1 MSREFTAE
9 NTNANNNRNQPTHK
23 VVIETEF
30 GNLTVSLFTKNNA
43 FHAQLAGAFNNED
56 IKTFLVNKMTSAV
69 LSKVSDVVE
78 INNDTV
84 SLFKAANKAA

>member
-1 MSREFTAE
+1 MAREYTAE
-9 NTNANNNRNQPTHK
+9 NTGSKNQPTHK

-43 FHAQLAGAFNNED
+43 FHAQLAEAFNNED

-69 LSKVSDVVE
+69 VSKITDVVA
-78 INNDTV
+78 ISDDTV
-84 SLFKAANKAA
+84 SLFKAANKA

>member
-1 MSREFTAE
+1 MAREFTPE
-9 NTNANNNRNQPTHK
+9 TTGSNKNQPTHK

-43 FHAQLAGAFNNED
+43 FHAQLAEAFNNED
-56 IKTFLVNKMTSAV
+56 IANFLRNKMTTALV
-69 LSKVSDVVE
+69 SKINDVVE

-84 SLFKAANKAA
+84 SLFKQANKAA

>member
-1 MSREFTAE
+1 MARDFTE
-9 NTNANNNRNQPTHK
+9 NTGSNNSKNQPTHK
-23 VVIETEF
+23 IVLETEF

-43 FHAQLAGAFNNED
+43 FHAQLAEAFNGED
-56 IKTFLVNKMTSAV
+56 VKNFIVNKMTSAQ
-69 LSKVSDVVE
+69 LTKINDVVE

>member
-1 MSREFTAE
+1 MAKDFD
-9 NTNANNNRNQPTHK
+9 TNSGSNNKNQPTHK
-23 VVIETEF
+23 IVVETEF

-43 FHAQLAGAFNNED
+43 FHAQLAEAFNNED

-84 SLFKAANKAA
+84 SLFKQANKAA